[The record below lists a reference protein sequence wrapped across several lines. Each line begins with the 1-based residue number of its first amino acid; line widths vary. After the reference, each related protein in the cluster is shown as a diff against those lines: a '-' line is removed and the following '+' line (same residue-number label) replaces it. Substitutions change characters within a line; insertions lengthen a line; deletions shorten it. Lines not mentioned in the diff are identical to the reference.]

1 MYTKVYS
8 SQIKHVFSKWIHTDI
23 LEQRVNLSTE
33 WTITLGAKE
42 NKKYAI

>member
-1 MYTKVYS
+1 MHTKVYYG
-8 SQIKHVFSKWIHTDI
+8 QIKYVFSKWIHTDI

-33 WTITLGAKE
+33 WTITLGTKE